1 MKVKR
6 SNRAILKTVIIS
18 GFLFALWMSIFDFI
32 DKEPFSIAKFL
43 LGFVFFG
50 GSMAYTFRNHNKAD
64 NEDS

>member
-6 SNRAILKTVIIS
+6 SNKIILKTAIIG

-43 LGFVFFG
+43 LGFVSFG
-50 GSMAYTFRNHNKAD
+50 GSMAYSFRYNK
-64 NEDS
+64 EV